1 MNKLISKYNQQGNS
15 SKTLESSIP
24 SEGLEYIE
32 KLNLKNTNMKQL
44 ATNQL
49 GTLLAK
55 SNAEIQSSIKKVLD
69 EFYDEQKI
77 FESKLA
83 DLFSKPE
90 ALVDASADKDIYQ
103 QQQTCS
109 EDSCQ
114 TEKRNPENKKF
125 LTSFHFIVASLF
137 SIGKVLYY

>member
-1 MNKLISKYNQQGNS
+1 MNKLISKYNQQDNS
-15 SKTLESSIP
+15 SKTLENSIP

-32 KLNLKNTNMKQL
+32 KLNLKNSNMKQL

-49 GTLLAK
+49 GVLLIK
-55 SNAEIQSSIKKVLD
+55 SNAEVQSSIKKALD

-90 ALVDASADKDIYQ
+90 ALMDHIDQQQ

-114 TEKRNPENKKF
+114 TEKRSPGNKKF

-137 SIGKVLYY
+137 SIGKVLYLT